1 MPRRAL
7 VITREIMEATLAKL
21 ATYNP
26 ATTAPGVFPIYG
38 APPVILPAPPP
49 GTIAVQLFESPAEDL
64 QGMYILYLQV
74 QRLP

>member
-1 MPRRAL
+1 
-7 VITREIMEATLAKL
+7 VITREIMEAALAKQ

-38 APPVILPAPPP
+38 APPVVLPTPPP
-49 GTIAVQLFESPAEDL
+49 NTLAVQLFESPAEDL

-74 QRLP
+74 ERVNAVVH